1 MTAVRP
7 LLLCRWVLGS
17 ACAVGWLCAIWR
29 VAVGEGGPV
38 EASVTA
44 GGWGL
49 SVLPV
54 HVAQDLPRREG
65 RGVRGQMQHR
75 MRDFQRLTDPPRR

>member
-1 MTAVRP
+1 MPGVKP
-7 LLLCRWVLGS
+7 LLLCRWALGS

-54 HVAQDLPRREG
+54 HVAQGGEREEPLG
-65 RGVRGQMQHR
+65 RGAARERGC
-75 MRDFQRLTDPPRR
+75 

>member
-1 MTAVRP
+1 M
-7 LLLCRWVLGS
+7 LCRWALGG

-29 VAVGEGGPV
+29 LAVGEGGPV
-38 EASVTA
+38 EATVTA

-54 HVAQDLPRREG
+54 HVAQDGTRQGARGSGGPD
-65 RGVRGQMQHR
+65 RGVTRAS
-75 MRDFQRLTDPPRR
+75 RLRRWAAGSGPW